1 MIKSIRFK
9 KNNTN
14 KRKTANEI
22 SDSEVKIFVEALQD
36 IGLPYPKVRNL
47 NSILKNKLDEAKI
60 NAILRYL
67 ERSKKIEID
76 LDGNIIWMSGQE
88 NNQTSLA
95 EKASFSSGFID
106 HLKSRRIYLNSSH

>member
-1 MIKSIRFK
+1 MIQSIRFK
-9 KNNTN
+9 KYNSK

-22 SDSEVKIFVEALQD
+22 SDSEVQIFVEALRD
-36 IGLPYPKVRNL
+36 IHLPYPKVRNL
-47 NSILKNKLDEAKI
+47 NSIMKNKLDEGKI

-88 NNQTSLA
+88 NNQTSLM
-95 EKASFSSGFID
+95 EKASFSSDFIE
-106 HLKSRRIYLNSSH
+106 HLKSRHIYLNSSD